1 MSSIAAV
8 VATHNRPELL
18 AGRALASIA
27 GQTRRPDCLIVVD
40 DSDPEFRRANAE
52 VVSGLSIS
60 GIRKIYLENRR
71 TPGASG
77 AWNTALNHLHGID
90 PAAFVA
96 ILDDDDSWA
105 ETYLERCEQAIMEKG
120 LDMVAAGLVFHRYQ
134 DTETRIYHPPF
145 SLEVD
150 DLLVRNPHIQG
161 SNLFVQL
168 RTVLEAGGF
177 DEALTS
183 TTDRDICIRL
193 ADLGTVRYAGLE
205 ENLVHHFATTTAPGC
220 PRPAATPSGPG

>member
-40 DSDPEFRRANAE
+40 DSESEIRHVNAE
-52 VVSGLSIS
+52 VVSALHIPDT
-60 GIRKIYLENRR
+60 RTIYLENRR

-77 AWNTALNHLHGID
+77 AWNTALIHLYEID

-105 ETYLERCEQAIMEKG
+105 ETYLER
-120 LDMVAAGLVFHRYQ
+120 LW
-134 DTETRIYHPPF
+134 
-145 SLEVD
+145 
-150 DLLVRNPHIQG
+150 
-161 SNLFVQL
+161 
-168 RTVLEAGGF
+168 
-177 DEALTS
+177 
-183 TTDRDICIRL
+183 
-193 ADLGTVRYAGLE
+193 
-205 ENLVHHFATTTAPGC
+205 
-220 PRPAATPSGPG
+220 